1 MMLIHNQMEYKVD
14 FTKAFVNSLIIE
26 SPLVMR
32 SFVKDLSE
40 QVRGGEGGFVLSES
54 HLKELDISKKVE
66 LIINPIIEIEHAK
79 RFSSK
84 ILNSIKEIAVN
95 ETNYLKTSEL
105 QTTLLQYAAMISH
118 ELISPVSYSDEIDV
132 AALLKVFNFSLDL
145 DDLSVIENIVT
156 YITALNTYLGISV
169 FVFINLKDFILKE
182 ELVYL
187 AENVKSLNSNLL
199 LIESG
204 VNNYFIDDEKY
215 CIIDTDL
222 CEIFREGN

>member
-1 MMLIHNQMEYKVD
+1 MLIHNQMEYKVD
-14 FTKAFVNSLIIE
+14 FTKSFVNSLIIE
-26 SPLVMR
+26 SPLILR

-40 QVRGGEGGFVLSES
+40 QVSGGEGGFVLSES

-84 ILNSIKEIAVN
+84 ILSSIKEIAVN

-105 QTTLLQYAAMISH
+105 QTTLLQYAALLSH
-118 ELISPVSYSDEIDV
+118 ELISPVSYSDEVDV
-132 AALLKVFNFSLDL
+132 MAILKVFNFSLDL

-156 YITALNTYLGISV
+156 YITALNTYLGTSV
-169 FVFINLKDFILKE
+169 FIFINLKDFILKE
-182 ELVYL
+182 ELIYL
-187 AENVKSLNSNLL
+187 AENIKSLNSNLL

-222 CEIFREGN
+222 CEIFREGNQ